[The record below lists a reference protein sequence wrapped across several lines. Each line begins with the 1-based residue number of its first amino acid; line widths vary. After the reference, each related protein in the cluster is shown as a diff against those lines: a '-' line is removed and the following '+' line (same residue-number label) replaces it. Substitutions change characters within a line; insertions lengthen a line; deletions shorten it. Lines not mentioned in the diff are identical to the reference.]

1 MIGHRRPKMF
11 SITSR
16 DPEAR
21 AIQEGEQDART
32 LNKPQGERTSLSTC
46 FLHAPRR
53 SLRLL
58 TSALSS
64 HPNSQVKETQND
76 GGDQVSCLIPLPAR
90 PPASACLPTY
100 LRDGM
105 IRPSFR
111 TGREGERE
119 QRQNGLGE
127 EQR

>member
-1 MIGHRRPKMF
+1 MVLPLICSSDVVLK
-11 SITSR
+11 
-16 DPEAR
+16 
-21 AIQEGEQDART
+21 EG
-32 LNKPQGERTSLSTC
+32 SYISY
-46 FLHAPRR
+46 
-53 SLRLL
+53 
-58 TSALSS
+58 
-64 HPNSQVKETQND
+64 PNSQVKETQND

-100 LRDGM
+100 LGDGM